1 MKLEAGKRK
10 IKFRL
15 IPLSSF
21 KPKIMEQDSLVEYG
35 ARRVIITIT
44 AILCALLE
52 IVDSTIVNVA
62 LNEMKGNLG
71 ATLSEV
77 GWVIT
82 AYAIG
87 NVIIVPMTS
96 WLSQQFGRRNY
107 FAASII
113 IFTVFSFLCGN
124 ATNIWE
130 LVFFRLMQGIGGGA
144 LLVTSQTIIT
154 ESYPIEKRSM
164 AQAIYGLGVIIGPT
178 LGPPLGGYIVDNY
191 SWPYI
196 FYINI
201 PIGIAA
207 VLMTLQF
214 VRSPKYS
221 EKRKAKDVDW
231 YGIALLAAF
240 VGSLQYI
247 LEKGHEEDW
256 FESKEIVILTIVA
269 VIGFILF
276 LWRELS
282 CKYPVVELR
291 VLKNGNLRIG
301 TAMSFILGFGLYG
314 STFIVP
320 LYTQSILGWTALQSG
335 ALMIPAA
342 LTTAVMMPII
352 GKLLTRGVKQQ
363 FLVSMGLL
371 IFFIYS
377 FWGYKILTPNTG
389 KDDFFWMLMVRGAG
403 LGLLFIPITSL
414 SLSTLKGKEIGQGA
428 AFTGMMRQL
437 GGSFGIAAITTF
449 ISNQTSIHKA
459 NIAQHLDANSFDV
472 QQRIAAL
479 KASFISKGF
488 SPDVALQSAYKL
500 LDLSVLKQASVLSY
514 MDVFLYLG
522 LLFLI
527 CIPFVLFVKERKGR
541 EPIDVSE
548 AMH

>member
-1 MKLEAGKRK
+1 M
-10 IKFRL
+10 
-15 IPLSSF
+15 
-21 KPKIMEQDSLVEYG
+21 QDDSLVEYG
-35 ARRVIITIT
+35 FRRAIITVT
-44 AILCALLE
+44 VILCALLE

-71 ATLSEV
+71 STLSEV

-130 LVFFRLMQGIGGGA
+130 LVFFRLCQGIGGGA

-154 ESYPIEKRSM
+154 EAYPIEKRGM

-201 PIGIAA
+201 PIGIIATI
-207 VLMTLQF
+207 MTLQF
-214 VRSPKYS
+214 IKSPRYA
-221 EKRKAKDVDW
+221 EKRKASDVDW
-231 YGIALLAAF
+231 LGIILLAIT

-247 LEKGHEEDW
+247 LEKGHEDDW
-256 FESKEIVILTIVA
+256 FESKAILILTITSA
-269 VIGFILF
+269 VGFVLF
-276 LWRELS
+276 LWRELTFR
-282 CKYPVVELR
+282 YPIVELR

-301 TAMSFILGFGLYG
+301 TAMSFVLGFGLYG

-320 LYTQSILGWTALQSG
+320 LYTQSILGWTALQAG

-342 LTTAVMMPII
+342 LTTAFMMPII
-352 GKLLTRGVKQQ
+352 GRLLTKGVKQQ
-363 FLVSMGLL
+363 ILVALGLFT
-371 IFFIYS
+371 FFVYS
-377 FWGYKILTPNTG
+377 FWGYKILTPDTS
-389 KDDFFWMLMVRGAG
+389 KDAFFWMLIVRGMG

-414 SLSTLKGKEIGQGA
+414 SLSTLKGQEIGQGA

-449 ISNQTSIHKA
+449 IANKSELYRSNLVS
-459 NIAQHLDANSFDV
+459 HLDVNDLDV
-472 QQRIAAL
+472 QQRVAGL
-479 KASFISKGF
+479 KASFMAKGL
-488 SPDVALQSAYKL
+488 SPDVALQSAYKS
-500 LDLSVLKQASVLSY
+500 LDYAVTKQATVLSY

-522 LLFLI
+522 IIFLI
-527 CIPFVLFVKERKGR
+527 CIPFVLFVRERKGGGKV
-541 EPIDVSE
+541 DLSE